1 MEKIHRKSKN
11 KRAVIKRHK
20 GKQTHTYR
28 VYTHRKIAAP
38 RRHAIAAPCR
48 HAIAAP
54 CRRAIAAPCRYIIGT
69 PLKSLA
75 KTQAAL
81 FGVVFISTILLSP
94 ILMFVRTKESLYSL
108 KVNIYSLKVND
119 VVI

>member
-1 MEKIHRKSKN
+1 MRSKTIK
-11 KRAVIKRHK
+11 KRPVSARLSRARPKHF
-20 GKQTHTYR
+20 TH
-28 VYTHRKIAAP
+28 HL
-38 RRHAIAAPCR
+38 
-48 HAIAAP
+48 
-54 CRRAIAAPCRYIIGT
+54 GT
-69 PLKSLA
+69 PLKSLT
-75 KTQAAL
+75 KTQVAL